1 MMNIDRAVEIEEKII
16 AEQYENGEI
25 DGKEYFYDLYRLKNY
40 AFLTVDDE
48 LIMKSRLD
56 DELCRVRVVRFGE
69 DNPLVELV
77 RDRPAS
83 VFWKLHKVD
92 LKEGVY
98 LIER

>member
-1 MMNIDRAVEIEEKII
+1 MIFTLSITKGEAVMKTRI
-16 AEQYENGEI
+16 EI

-56 DELCRVRVVRFGE
+56 DGLCRVRVVRFGP
-69 DNPLVELV
+69 DNPLVELI
-77 RDRPAS
+77 RDRPAK

-92 LKEGVY
+92 LKEGIY